1 MSFESIYN
9 NNTKYP
15 RIKDVADALDISE
28 RTVRRKA
35 QKLRDE
41 GAILIDRSPVKTQQ
55 QSAQVDVEDTSETL
69 EEKARSARFQEENK
83 RLRSELKQAY
93 TKVAD
98 HEELSEL
105 IHGIKNKNFKISP
118 KWLKSKNVD
127 VTGIPVLF
135 LSDIHFDEVVYPNQ
149 VGGVNEYN
157 RIIAEDRIKHTFNTA
172 VKLLNGMANA
182 KYDGIVCALGG
193 DLVSGSIHDE
203 LSETNDAP
211 ILNTVV
217 RLVEILS
224 EGIEGLAEQ
233 FGKVYVPCVV
243 GNHGRLH
250 HKPRMKNKV
259 FENYEWLVYQFLAKH
274 FENDSRVDFHIADGA
289 DVSFTIYGTRFLLEH
304 GDNYRG
310 GNGISGIFSALM
322 LGAHRKNKQQS
333 TIGNA
338 FDVLMVG
345 HFHQYVHM
353 NSIVVNGSVKG
364 YDEYAY
370 NKTFPVEPPQ
380 QSLFV
385 VHPEHGIT
393 YRMPVVCEPTP
404 SDGPSN
410 KAFSV

>member
-1 MSFESIYN
+1 MDFESIYN
-9 NNTKYP
+9 DQENYP

-35 QKLRDE
+35 QKFRDE
-41 GAILIDRSPVKTQQ
+41 GVSIIDRSKPFQQ
-55 QSAQVDVEDTSETL
+55 QEQPDAKEEVPETL
-69 EEKARSARFQEENK
+69 EEKARSARLKEENK
-83 RLRSELKQAY
+83 RLKTELKNAY

-98 HEELSEL
+98 HHELSEL
-105 IHGIKNKNFKISP
+105 IHEVKNTKFNVSP
-118 KWLKSKNVD
+118 NWLTSKNVD

-135 LSDIHFDEVVYPNQ
+135 LSDIHFDEVVHPNQ
-149 VGGVNEYN
+149 VGGVNQYN
-157 RIIAEDRIKHTFNTA
+157 RVVAEDRIKHTFDTA
-172 VKLLNGMANA
+172 VKLLNGMNNA
-182 KYDGIVCALGG
+182 KYEGIVCALGG

-203 LSETNDAP
+203 LSETNNAP
-211 ILNTVV
+211 ILQTVV
-217 RLVEILS
+217 RLVEILA
-224 EGIEGLAEQ
+224 EGIEQLADH
-233 FGKVYVPCVV
+233 FGKVYAPCVV

-274 FENDSRVDFHIADGA
+274 FENDSRVTFHISDGA
-289 DVSFTIYGTRFLLEH
+289 DVSFSIYGTRFLLEH

-333 TIGNA
+333 TIGNS
-338 FDVLMVG
+338 FDVLMLG

-353 NSIVVNGSVKG
+353 NSIIVNGSIKG

-370 NKTFPVEPPQ
+370 NKTFAVEPPQ
-380 QSLFV
+380 QALFV

-393 YRMPVVCEPTP
+393 YRMPVVCE
-404 SDGPSN
+404 N
-410 KAFSV
+410 KDNSGGNNTAFTV